1 MTKLQVQT
9 GFGRTGTD
17 FWGFQGHGVIPDI
30 GNTSVPLFPSLFSVK
45 GINIKLNDFLIIIK
59 DARSVSLYP

>member
-1 MTKLQVQT
+1 MTKHQVQT

-30 GNTSVPLFPSLFSVK
+30 GNTSVPIFPSLVSVK
-45 GINIKLNDFLIIIK
+45 GINI
-59 DARSVSLYP
+59 

>member
-30 GNTSVPLFPSLFSVK
+30 GNTSVPIFSVK

-59 DARSVSLYP
+59 DARSVSSYP